1 MNNAKKAY
9 IKLMISS
16 NESVNGKDIT
26 GLKDGSTYIN
36 NIIIKGSGE
45 VKPDDKKKDDKKR
58 EAVLY
63 RKRKQAYKK
72 SRPGNRKIS
81 IFRKLA
87 AITPLSTE
95 VQILIQSGCINQ
107 KDTAP
112 IICSI

>member
-45 VKPDDKKKDDKKR
+45 VKPDDKKRRQKR

-107 KDTAP
+107 KTLLQ
-112 IICSI
+112 